1 MQSQEKMNFIQ
12 YACIIIDFLACL
24 VTANKCL
31 LLNIN
36 LIRYD
41 NNLVTFFFQIPT
53 DIKRCYYCRKCIVF
67 GLSCIHRENEGGLS
81 WDESD

>member
-24 VTANKCL
+24 VIANKCL

-36 LIRYD
+36 LIRYE
-41 NNLVTFFFQIPT
+41 NNLVTFFFKYQRTLNAAIT
-53 DIKRCYYCRKCIVF
+53 VGNVLCLD
-67 GLSCIHRENEGGLS
+67 
-81 WDESD
+81 